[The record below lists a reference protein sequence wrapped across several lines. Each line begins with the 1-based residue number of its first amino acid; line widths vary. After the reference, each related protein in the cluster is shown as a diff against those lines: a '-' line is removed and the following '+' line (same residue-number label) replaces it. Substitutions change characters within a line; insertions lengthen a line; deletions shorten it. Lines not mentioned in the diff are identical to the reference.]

1 MFINHPSF
9 FGTMA
14 ESKELLPFEKFK
26 REVVIKREGETDE
39 SVGCYPHERTIPDL
53 IDMGVV
59 NIDKPKGPTSHM
71 VSDFVQRILGIEKA
85 GHSGTL
91 DPAVTGVLPIA
102 LGRGTRIVQA
112 LLPAGKEY
120 VAVMHLHKEVPET
133 DLRRVCDSF
142 VGAIEQLPP
151 IKSSVKRQLRIRN
164 VYYLNI
170 YEIDGQDVLFK
181 TGTQAGTYIRK
192 LIHDIGKKIGC
203 GAHMA
208 ELRRTKAGPFTEDSL
223 VTLQNLADAFHYWKE
238 NGKEEELRALIQPVE
253 NGIAHLPKIWVFD
266 QTVSALCHGIDLKVP
281 GISKFTTPMQKGE
294 MVALLT
300 LKGELIALGT
310 AHMDAKELQKAEK
323 GVAVATDKVFMHPEV
338 YSSKRVRPVAAETQE
353 NLKNA

>member
-1 MFINHPSF
+1 MD
-9 FGTMA
+9 
-14 ESKELLPFEKFK
+14 ELLPFEKFK
-26 REVVIKREGETDE
+26 REIIIKREGETD
-39 SVGCYPHERTIPDL
+39 SLVGCDPHKRTIPEL
-53 IDMGVV
+53 IDLGVV
-59 NIDKPKGPTSHM
+59 NIDKPKGPTSHQ

-91 DPAVTGVLPIA
+91 DPSVTGVLPIA
-102 LGRGTRIVQA
+102 LGRGTRVVQA

-120 VAVMHLHKEVPET
+120 VAVMHLHKDTPEEQ
-133 DLRRVCDSF
+133 LRKICNSF

-192 LIHDIGKKIGC
+192 LIHDIGKKLEI

-208 ELRRTKAGPFTEDSL
+208 ELRRTKAGPFTEESL

-238 NGKEEELRALIQPVE
+238 DGKEETIRTLIQPVE

-281 GISKFTTPMQKGE
+281 GISKFTAPMQKGE

-300 LKGELIALGT
+300 LKGELVALGT
-310 AHMDAKELQKAEK
+310 SQMSAKELASEES
-323 GVAVATDKVFMHPEV
+323 GVAASTNKVFMLPEV
-338 YSSKRVRPVAAETQE
+338 YASKRVKIPSAPNTT
-353 NLKNA
+353 

>member
-1 MFINHPSF
+1 MD
-9 FGTMA
+9 
-14 ESKELLPFEKFK
+14 ELLPFEKFK
-26 REVVIKREGETDE
+26 REMIVKREGETDPN
-39 SVGCYPHERTIPDL
+39 VGCSPDKRTISQL
-53 IDMGVV
+53 IDLGVV
-59 NIDKPKGPTSHM
+59 NIDKPKGPTSHQ

-120 VAVMHLHKEVPET
+120 VAIMHLHKVVPEEQ
-133 DLRRVCDSF
+133 LRKVCDGF

-192 LIHDIGKKIGC
+192 LIHDIGKKLEC

-208 ELRRTKAGPFTEDSL
+208 ELRRTKAGPFTEETL
-223 VTLQNLADAFHYWKE
+223 VTLQDLADAFHYWKE
-238 NGKEEELRALIQPVE
+238 SGKEDLLRKYIQPVE
-253 NGIAHLPKIWVFD
+253 QGIAHLPKIWVFD

-281 GISKFTTPMQKGE
+281 GISKFTSPMQKGE

-300 LKGELIALGT
+300 LKGELVALGT
-310 AHMDAKELQKAEK
+310 AQMGAKELAANEK
-323 GVAVATDKVFMHPEV
+323 GVAATTDKVFMLPEV
-338 YSSKRVRPVAAETQE
+338 YASKRVKPQSA
-353 NLKNA
+353 

>member
-1 MFINHPSF
+1 
-9 FGTMA
+9 MA
-14 ESKELLPFEKFK
+14 QSDELLPFEKFK
-26 REVVIKREGETDE
+26 REIVVKREGETDE
-39 SVGCYPHERTIPDL
+39 SVGCYPHMRPMDEL
-53 IDMGVV
+53 IDLGVV

-71 VSDFVQRILGIEKA
+71 VSDFVQSILGIEKA

-120 VAVMHLHKEVPET
+120 VAVMHLHKEVPEEQ
-133 DLRRVCDSF
+133 LRKVCGSF

-208 ELRRTKAGPFTEDSL
+208 ELRRTKAGPFTESTL

-238 NGKEEELRALIQPVE
+238 NGKEDELRKLILPVE

-266 QTVSALCHGIDLKVP
+266 QAVSALCHGIDLKVP
-281 GISKFTTPMQKGE
+281 GVAKYTTPMQKGE
-294 MVALLT
+294 MVALLS

-310 AHMDAKELQKAEK
+310 SQMDVKELSKAEK
-323 GVAVATDKVFMHPEV
+323 GVAASTDKVFMLPNV
-338 YSSKRVRPVAAETQE
+338 YASKRIRSVAPP
-353 NLKNA
+353 N